1 MRHFEAELRHY
12 QKDKAIPFL
21 LDNPIVALFMD
32 MGLGKTISVL
42 TAVARMFLLSLLEPQ
57 DAVLVLAPL
66 RVARGVW
73 MQEARDWE
81 HTQHLKVSRVL
92 GNERQRARALITP
105 ANIYV
110 INIENTQWLFRKALP
125 QLARK
130 LGRFPFKMLVL
141 DESSKFKHAST
152 ERFKAI
158 KPHVKSFERRILL
171 SGTPAPQGLTNLWSQ
186 YFLLDQGKRLGS
198 AFDRYKFRFFIMVD
212 AEGHKWEAR
221 AGALEY
227 ISNLVRDV
235 TVRMDAADYLELPKL
250 LVNPVWVDLPP
261 QPRELYEQF
270 ERELFLQ
277 LDTATVEAFNAATLT
292 GKCHQLANGAV
303 YNDPELRREYTIF
316 HDEKIDALE
325 EVLDSEQSNVLVA
338 YNFRH
343 DLMRI
348 EKMVKAKFK
357 DRRFEVFT
365 SKGSDK
371 MQDEWNDRKI
381 DIMALNAQGAAHGV
395 NIQYGGCAIAQFSL
409 TWVNENYTQLIRRL
423 QRSGQQSD
431 HVRLHQIMTRDTV
444 DEAIRRSNHHN
455 QHLERAF
462 LDSLNLYRAQRELLA

>member
-1 MRHFEAELRHY
+1 MRHLATELRHY
-12 QKDKAIPFL
+12 QRDKAIPFL
-21 LDNPIVALFMD
+21 KERPHVALFMD
-32 MGLGKTISVL
+32 MGLGKTVSVL
-42 TAVARMFLLSLLEPQ
+42 TAVSEMFRDGQLQPE
-57 DAVLVLAPL
+57 DTVLVIAPL

-81 HTQHLKVSRVL
+81 HTQHLRVSRIL
-92 GNERQRARALITP
+92 GNERQRARAMRTR
-105 ANIYV
+105 AHVHV
-110 INIENTQWLFRKALP
+110 INVENTQWLFRKALP
-125 QLARK
+125 QYVK
-130 LGRFPFKMLVL
+130 KFGQFPYKMLVI
-141 DESSKFKHAST
+141 DESSKFKHPNT

-158 KPHVKSFERRILL
+158 KPQLRHFQRKVLL

-186 YFLLDQGKRLGS
+186 YYVLDEGARLGT
-198 AFDRYKFRFFIMVD
+198 AFDRYKFRFFVMVD

-227 ISNLVRDV
+227 ISDLVRDI
-235 TVRMDAADYLELPKL
+235 TIRMDAADYLELPEL
-250 LVNPVWVDLPP
+250 LVNPVWVDLPER
-261 QPRELYEQF
+261 PRALYNQF

-277 LDTATVEAFNAATLT
+277 LDTVTVEAFNAATLT

-303 YNDPELRREYTIF
+303 YNDPEVRQDYTVF

-348 EKMVKAKFK
+348 QKMVHARFPE
-357 DRRFEVFT
+357 RRFEVFT

-395 NIQYGGCAIAQFSL
+395 NIQYGGCAIAQFSQ
-409 TWVNENYTQLIRRL
+409 TWVNENYTQLIKRL
-423 QRSGQQSD
+423 QRSGQESKV
-431 HVRLHQIMTRDTV
+431 VRLHQILARDTV
-444 DEAIRRSNHHN
+444 DEAIRTSNRRN
-455 QHLERAF
+455 QRTERQF
-462 LDSLNLYRAQRELLA
+462 LDSLNLHRAMRELLA